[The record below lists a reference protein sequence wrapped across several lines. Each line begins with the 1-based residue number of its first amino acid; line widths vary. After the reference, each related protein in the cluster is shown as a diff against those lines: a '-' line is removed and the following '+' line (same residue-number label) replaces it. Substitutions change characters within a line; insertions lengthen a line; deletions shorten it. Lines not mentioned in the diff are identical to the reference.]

1 MDIDAAFPSKYIK
14 ASDLQ
19 GREVT
24 VAMSQVVIEAVG
36 RNNSDKK
43 PVLYFQ
49 GKEKGL
55 VLNKTNSRAISAV
68 YGGDTS
74 RWMGQPVVL
83 YPAMTDF
90 SGEQVPCI
98 RIRAAYSGAA
108 QAHQSVPQFQA
119 PQPQQYAPPPTH
131 QGQPAFHGAGT
142 AGPLPP
148 PTVTQSAPQRSGQLD
163 DDIPF

>member
-1 MDIDAAFPSKYIK
+1 MDIDSAFPSKYVK

-24 VAMSQVVIEAVG
+24 VTMSQVVIEAVG

-55 VLNKTNSRAISAV
+55 VLNKTNSRAISTI
-68 YGGDTS
+68 YGGDTT
-74 RWMGQPVVL
+74 RWMGQPIIL
-83 YPAMTDF
+83 FPAMTDF
-90 SGEQVPCI
+90 SGEQVSCI
-98 RIRAAYSGAA
+98 RVRAAFSGAA
-108 QAHQSVPQFQA
+108 QA
-119 PQPQQYAPPPTH
+119 PQPQQAPPPTF
-131 QGQPAFHGAGT
+131 QGQPAYAGAGN

-148 PTVTQSAPQRSGQLD
+148 PTPQGSPLPND
-163 DDIPF
+163 LIPF

>member
-1 MDIDAAFPSKYIK
+1 MDIDSAFPSKYIK

-55 VLNKTNSRAISAV
+55 VLNKTNSKAISSA

-98 RIRAAYSGAA
+98 RIRPAYSGAA
-108 QAHQSVPQFQA
+108 TPQPQYQA
-119 PQPQQYAPPPTH
+119 PQPPQQYAPPPTF
-131 QGQPAFHGAGT
+131 QGQPALQGAGQ

-148 PTVTQSAPQRSGQLD
+148 PQVQQGAPMPN